1 MYHPTSLDL
10 MSSSTKGAMRPAN
23 DPRPKTMSGRNYKP
37 AIPIDY
43 GAPRKISPALGAWCN
58 LRKYFNFYEGY

>member
-1 MYHPTSLDL
+1 MYHPTSFDL
-10 MSSSTKGAMRPAN
+10 MSFPAN
-23 DPRPKTMSGRNYKP
+23 APCIRSTILDSKTMSDRNHKP

-58 LRKYFNFYEGY
+58 LRKYFNFYDGY